1 MLGSCRRGE
10 AVTPPVN
17 VVTVITIPVLL
28 TAISTLAK
36 REVLGFGTRT
46 FRVRLVDE
54 VLQLRVVKELTHGV
68 EDRAD
73 LECLYE
79 PALGRVKHL
88 ERFAHD

>member
-1 MLGSCRRGE
+1 
-10 AVTPPVN
+10 
-17 VVTVITIPVLL
+17 
-28 TAISTLAK
+28 
-36 REVLGFGTRT
+36 
-46 FRVRLVDE
+46 
-54 VLQLRVVKELTHGV
+54 LTHGV